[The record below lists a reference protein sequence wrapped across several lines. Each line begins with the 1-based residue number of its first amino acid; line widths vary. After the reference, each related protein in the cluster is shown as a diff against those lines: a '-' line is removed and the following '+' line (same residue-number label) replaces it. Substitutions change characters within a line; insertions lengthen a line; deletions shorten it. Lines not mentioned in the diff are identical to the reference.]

1 MNEVS
6 KKETEAALDLLPVWA
21 KNEREERER
30 EREEREKVVLWFLS
44 RKRDTRLAR
53 ERGRKGAG
61 FLSLQRETGG

>member
-1 MNEVS
+1 MT
-6 KKETEAALDLLPVWA
+6 ETEAALDLLPVWA
-21 KNEREERER
+21 KNER
-30 EREEREKVVLWFLS
+30 EREKVVLWFLS